1 MFVKL
6 IPKYTKGKTNK
17 FKTKIKEMLV
27 MFWRRDFDLEGEPKT
42 FDFEG
47 D

>member
-27 MFWRRDFDLEGEPKT
+27 FWRRDFDLEGEAKT